1 MSFNLIIILF
11 ASWLVSTAS
20 VDPAQSSSLGAP
32 GCGPAS
38 IKFEVNTDP
47 EQHAVPNPEPEK
59 ALVAF
64 LQDDTQFN
72 STPRPTT
79 QDHLRAAPWILASY
93 TLFAVVVAVASL
105 ALWFI
110 GGRSVVE
117 KFVRNRTQPWAVFRV
132 PETTPPL
139 HWLEAKLSGD
149 VVTICNHGND
159 KWSKVLVQIDAGYLA
174 AIGLLLWGP
183 SLVTSCRGCEPLWGS
198 IHVVGNVDQN
208 LRLVRVASSSALARE
223 SHAF

>member
-1 MSFNLIIILF
+1 MKTKKQLTYRNPLSMSAIAILPVESKRRF
-11 ASWLVSTAS
+11 RHRCTYNRRRESK
-20 VDPAQSSSLGAP
+20 PA
-32 GCGPAS
+32 
-38 IKFEVNTDP
+38 IN
-47 EQHAVPNPEPEK
+47 
-59 ALVAF
+59 
-64 LQDDTQFN
+64 
-72 STPRPTT
+72 
-79 QDHLRAAPWILASY
+79 AAPTALILWS
-93 TLFAVVVAVASL
+93 
-105 ALWFI
+105 I

-117 KFVRNRTQPWAVFRV
+117 KFVRNRTQPWVVFRV
-132 PETTPPL
+132 PEKTPPL
-139 HWLEAKLSGD
+139 TGLEAKLSGD

-174 AIGLLLWGP
+174 AIGLLLWGA